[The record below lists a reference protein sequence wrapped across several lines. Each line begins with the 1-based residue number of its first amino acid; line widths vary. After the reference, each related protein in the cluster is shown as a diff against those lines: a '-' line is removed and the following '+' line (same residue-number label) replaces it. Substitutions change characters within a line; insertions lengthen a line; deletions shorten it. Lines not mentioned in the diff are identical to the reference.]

1 MNVNEF
7 SLEHVDIPLRCSI
20 IPSADFLDY
29 HENGE
34 NIKAK
39 STEEENMIKKIIDL
53 KRWDTE
59 NPAVWYQEI
68 LFQGEHYKDAI
79 SLASFVDFYLQVQST

>member
-1 MNVNEF
+1 MFDHFVELVLKGLIKMNHDKF
-7 SLEHVDIPLRCSI
+7 SLEHIDAPLRCSM

-39 STEEENMIKKIIDL
+39 STEEENMIKKIIDS
-53 KRWDTE
+53 KR
-59 NPAVWYQEI
+59 
-68 LFQGEHYKDAI
+68 
-79 SLASFVDFYLQVQST
+79 

>member
-1 MNVNEF
+1 MFDLFVELTLKGLIKMNDNEF

-53 KRWDTE
+53 KR
-59 NPAVWYQEI
+59 
-68 LFQGEHYKDAI
+68 
-79 SLASFVDFYLQVQST
+79 

>member
-1 MNVNEF
+1 MKMNDNEF
-7 SLEHVDIPLRCSI
+7 SSEHVDIPLRCSI

-59 NPAVWYQEI
+59 KSSNVVSRDIRPGWT
-68 LFQGEHYKDAI
+68 
-79 SLASFVDFYLQVQST
+79 LQVRHFIG

>member
-1 MNVNEF
+1 MKMNDNEF

-53 KRWDTE
+53 KR
-59 NPAVWYQEI
+59 
-68 LFQGEHYKDAI
+68 
-79 SLASFVDFYLQVQST
+79 